1 MVFGLQTGPAVCLS
15 HRFGA
20 RLIARLENPKPC
32 SIRSIQPSRGQP
44 HEKEKSQEGK
54 TRAKEEKGESVVKA
68 KPKKHVKSRRS
79 SPKVAARGRAAA
91 ARKAARRVVEPSS
104 GSESSSLDPKRL
116 GRLTV
121 GRPDVSTPRGSS
133 AGDDQGIS
141 RNERVDSESVEEL
154 LEEGN
159 AFEAEVIEG
168 VEDAPDADQG
178 EVRTHE
184 VPEDDVP
191 PEYEDKDRL

>member
-1 MVFGLQTGPAVCLS
+1 MKKKK
-15 HRFGA
+15 A
-20 RLIARLENPKPC
+20 R
-32 SIRSIQPSRGQP
+32 
-44 HEKEKSQEGK
+44 
-54 TRAKEEKGESVVKA
+54 KA
-68 KPKKHVKSRRS
+68 KPAPKRKKAKAAVRAKPRKQVKSRKS
-79 SPKVAARGRAAA
+79 SPRVPARGRAAA

-121 GRPDVSTPRGSS
+121 GRPDGSTPRGSS

-191 PEYEDKDRL
+191 PEYDDKDRL

>member
-1 MVFGLQTGPAVCLS
+1 MKKRKTKSKSAARKKKAVKPVRKAKSGKALKS
-15 HRFGA
+15 KIVA
-20 RLIARLENPKPC
+20 RRKKSAPK
-32 SIRSIQPSRGQP
+32 
-44 HEKEKSQEGK
+44 
-54 TRAKEEKGESVVKA
+54 AKVKA
-68 KPKKHVKSRRS
+68 KAKPSRS
-79 SPKVAARGRAAA
+79 VI
-91 ARKAARRVVEPSS
+91 EPSS

-121 GRPDVSTPRGSS
+121 GRPDNLSPRGAQS
-133 AGDDQGIS
+133 GDDQGIS
-141 RNERVDSESVEEL
+141 RSERVDSESVEEL

-191 PEYEDKDRL
+191 SEYEDKDRL

>member
-1 MVFGLQTGPAVCLS
+1 MKKRKTKSKSAARKKKAVKPVRKAKSGKALKS
-15 HRFGA
+15 KIVA
-20 RLIARLENPKPC
+20 RRKKSAPK
-32 SIRSIQPSRGQP
+32 
-44 HEKEKSQEGK
+44 
-54 TRAKEEKGESVVKA
+54 AKVKA
-68 KPKKHVKSRRS
+68 KVKAKAKPSRR
-79 SPKVAARGRAAA
+79 VI
-91 ARKAARRVVEPSS
+91 EPSS

-121 GRPDVSTPRGSS
+121 GRPDNLSPRGAQS
-133 AGDDQGIS
+133 GDDQGIS
-141 RNERVDSESVEEL
+141 RSERVDSESVEEL

-191 PEYEDKDRL
+191 SEYEDKDRL